1 MADRQQ
7 ARQVFTGV
15 PGCALLAASLVGL
28 SGAEA
33 VALPRV
39 APAHPAALGL
49 VLIQDAHPGAPQT
62 ATGGGAGDQRA
73 PFVELNEALAAARA
87 RLEEL
92 SRAAAAAAAAGQA
105 RQEFETIKEEN
116 QRLRAE
122 LASVR
127 ASRDQLS
134 AASQNSAARYAELA
148 KAAEDATAEA
158 ERIEEELVKVRW
170 QNAQLNTSL
179 AQAGAAQKQAED
191 EARAAQAALSTKVET
206 LSASAERSA
215 AEIARLRQELEDA
228 QQQVERAAGSEE
240 RLAEMQDNLQG
251 AEARSR
257 SLDEQLAALRGQLD
271 EVANER
277 DRALQQVVEVA
288 DEAERLRVELAS
300 ANNELGRM
308 AASRGELEREVDLM
322 RAAANSAADAARQN
336 LLAVEARI
344 REFNTALAALEPA
357 AGDQASAP
365 GAGVVPASDA
375 TPGANDDAAAT
386 AADARASTAPDAAVA
401 KVAAERE
408 TPLES
413 DLELIKSANAA
424 EGGPTDEA
432 LRRLTPDNLP
442 LEMRLQVQGLLVDLG
457 AKPDSRGLKMTV
469 PGASLFA
476 INSETIEPTAYD
488 TLAKVAEL
496 IDAYRDHEVM
506 IVGHTDSIGD
516 EAYNQTLSQRRAE
529 LVKQFFVDNFDL
541 KAARLSIDG
550 RGEAQPIATNATV
563 SGRQANRRVEVLIL
577 D

>member
-7 ARQVFTGV
+7 ARQVFRGL
-15 PGCALLAASLVGL
+15 PGGALLAASLAGL
-28 SGAEA
+28 YGAEA
-33 VALPRV
+33 FALPQV
-39 APAHPAALGL
+39 VPAQPPAAG
-49 VLIQDAHPGAPQT
+49 VILIQDAQPGAPRT
-62 ATGGGAGDQRA
+62 ATEAGDQRA

-105 RQEFETIKEEN
+105 RQEFESIKEEN

-158 ERIEEELVKVRW
+158 ERIEEELVKIRW

-179 AQAGAAQKQAED
+179 VQARTAQKRTED
-191 EARAAQAALSTKVET
+191 EAHAAQAALSTKVET

-228 QQQVERAAGSEE
+228 RQQLERAAGSEE
-240 RLAEMQDNLQG
+240 RLAEVQEELEG

-288 DEAERLRVELAS
+288 DEAEHLRVELAS
-300 ANNELGRM
+300 ANNELGRV

-344 REFNTALAALEPA
+344 KELNTALAALEPA
-357 AGDQASAP
+357 AGDQAPAP

-375 TPGANDDAAAT
+375 APGANEEAAAT
-386 AADARASTAPDAAVA
+386 AVDARSSTAPDAAAA

-408 TPLES
+408 TPFES

-424 EGGPTDEA
+424 ETPTDEA

-457 AKPDSRGLKMTV
+457 AKLDSRGLKMTV
-469 PGASLFA
+469 PGAALFA

-516 EAYNQTLSQRRAE
+516 EAYNQMLSQRRAE
-529 LVKQFFVDNFDL
+529 LVKQFFVDNFDVE
-541 KAARLSIDG
+541 AERLSIDG

>member
-1 MADRQQ
+1 MVDRQH
-7 ARQVFTGV
+7 ARQVSRGLTS
-15 PGCALLAASLVGL
+15 CALLAASLAGL
-28 SGAEA
+28 YGAEA
-33 VALPRV
+33 YALPQV
-39 APAHPAALGL
+39 VPAHPPAAG
-49 VLIQDAHPGAPQT
+49 VILIQDAQPAAPQP
-62 ATGGGAGDQRA
+62 AAGAGPGDPRA

-105 RQEFETIKEEN
+105 RQEFETIKQEN
-116 QRLRAE
+116 QQLRAE

-134 AASQNSAARYAELA
+134 AASRSSAARYAELA

-158 ERIEEELVKVRW
+158 ERIEEELVKMRW

-179 AQAGAAQKQAED
+179 AQARAAQERTED
-191 EARAAQAALSTKVET
+191 EARAAQAALNTKVET
-206 LSASAERSA
+206 LSTSAQRSA
-215 AEIARLRQELEDA
+215 AEIARLRQELDAA
-228 QQQVERAAGSEE
+228 QQHVERAAGSEE
-240 RLAEMQDNLQG
+240 RLAEVQANLQD

-277 DRALQQVVEVA
+277 DGALQNVA
-288 DEAERLRVELAS
+288 EMEDAGGRLRVELAS
-300 ANNELGRM
+300 AKEELGRM
-308 AASRGELEREVDLM
+308 AASRGDLEREVDLM

-344 REFNTALAALEPA
+344 KELNTALAALEPA
-357 AGDQASAP
+357 AGDQAPAP
-365 GAGVVPASDA
+365 GADVVPASDEA
-375 TPGANDDAAAT
+375 PGANEGAAIGAAA
-386 AADARASTAPDAAVA
+386 RSSTAPDATAA
-401 KVAAERE
+401 EAAAERE

-424 EGGPTDEA
+424 EGTADEA
-432 LRRLTPDNLP
+432 LRRLTPDVP

-457 AKPDSRGLKMTV
+457 AKLDSRGLKMTV
-469 PGASLFA
+469 PGGSLFA
-476 INSETIEPTAYD
+476 INSDTIEPTAFD

-496 IDAYRDHEVM
+496 IDAYRDREVM

-516 EAYNQTLSQRRAE
+516 EAYNQTLSHRRAE
-529 LVKQFFVDNFDL
+529 LVKQFFVDHFDL
-541 KAARLSIDG
+541 EPARLSIDG
-550 RGEAQPIATNATV
+550 RGEAQPIASNDTV